1 MMEKLAKELSR
12 IGVTEDMLREAV
24 SKPDEI
30 LYDLA
35 TGRYVALKM
44 EEKLAVVYEWRGD
57 DIFIITAIYSS
68 KLEDIVR
75 RRRRIGRWI

>member
-1 MMEKLAKELSR
+1 MEKLAKELSR
-12 IGVTEDMLREAV
+12 IGVTEEMLREAV
-24 SKPDEI
+24 SRPDEI

-44 EEKLAVVYEWRGD
+44 ERKLDVVYEWRGD
-57 DIFIITAIYSS
+57 DIFIITTIYSS
-68 KLEDIVR
+68 KLEDIVQ

>member
-1 MMEKLAKELSR
+1 MEKLAKELLR
-12 IGVTEDMLREAV
+12 IGVTEEMLREAV
-24 SKPDEI
+24 SRPDEI

-44 EEKLAVVYEWRGD
+44 ERKLAVVYEWRGD
-57 DIFIITAIYSS
+57 DIFIITTIYSS
-68 KLEDIVR
+68 KLEDIVQ

>member
-1 MMEKLAKELSR
+1 MEKLAKELLR
-12 IGVTEDMLREAV
+12 IGVTEEMLREAV
-24 SKPDEI
+24 SRPDEI

-44 EEKLAVVYEWRGD
+44 ERKLAVVYERRGD
-57 DIFIITAIYSS
+57 DIFIITTIYSS
-68 KLEDIVR
+68 KLEDVVQ

>member
-1 MMEKLAKELSR
+1 MEKLAKELLR
-12 IGVTEDMLREAV
+12 IGVTEEMLREAV
-24 SKPDEI
+24 SRPDEI

-44 EEKLAVVYEWRGD
+44 ERKLAVVYERRGD
-57 DIFIITAIYSS
+57 DIFIITTIYSS
-68 KLEDIVR
+68 KLEDILQ

>member
-1 MMEKLAKELSR
+1 MEKLAKELSR
-12 IGVTEDMLREAV
+12 ISVTEEMLREAV
-24 SKPDEI
+24 SRPDEI

-44 EEKLAVVYEWRGD
+44 ERKLAVIYEWRGG
-57 DIFIITAIYSS
+57 DIFIITTIYSS
-68 KLEDIVR
+68 KLEDIVQ

>member
-1 MMEKLAKELSR
+1 MEKLAKELLR
-12 IGVTEDMLREAV
+12 VGVTEEMLREAV
-24 SKPDEI
+24 GRPDEI

-44 EEKLAVVYEWRGD
+44 ERKLAVVYERRGD
-57 DIFIITAIYSS
+57 DIFIITTIYSS
-68 KLEDIVR
+68 KLEDIVQ

>member
-1 MMEKLAKELSR
+1 MEKLAKELSR
-12 IGVTEDMLREAV
+12 IGVTEEMLREAV
-24 SKPDEI
+24 SRPDEI

-44 EEKLAVVYEWRGD
+44 ERKLAVVYEWRGD
-57 DIFIITAIYSS
+57 DIFIITTIYSS
-68 KLEDIVR
+68 KLEDIVQ

>member
-1 MMEKLAKELSR
+1 MEKLAKELLR
-12 IGVTEDMLREAV
+12 IGVTEEMLREAV
-24 SKPDEI
+24 SRPDEI

-44 EEKLAVVYEWRGD
+44 ERKLAVVYEWRGD
-57 DIFIITAIYSS
+57 DIFIITTIYSS
-68 KLEDIVR
+68 KLEDIAQ

>member
-1 MMEKLAKELSR
+1 MEKLVKELSR
-12 IGVTEDMLREAV
+12 IGVTEEMLREAV
-24 SKPDEI
+24 SRPDEI

-44 EEKLAVVYEWRGD
+44 ERKLAVVYEWRGD

-68 KLEDIVR
+68 KLEDIVQ